1 MCFWPKLTFFETF
14 IKINSIF
21 VDSNGH
27 SEIVSFCLVF
37 RAFLQINS
45 TASWPTVGG
54 GPPFVKVFF
63 FINSSFKMMSS
74 LRKAFLMIAKPFDMN
89 CVGLFIIIQ
98 LLRLLHH
105 HPVLVQASLLKR

>member
-1 MCFWPKLTFFETF
+1 MFFWPKLTFFETF
-14 IKINSIF
+14 IKINSFF

-54 GPPFVKVFF
+54 GSEALVVK
-63 FINSSFKMMSS
+63 
-74 LRKAFLMIAKPFDMN
+74 AY
-89 CVGLFIIIQ
+89 
-98 LLRLLHH
+98 
-105 HPVLVQASLLKR
+105 